1 MKKLYFWMI
10 RDKME
15 VSMEFL
21 RSNYVYI
28 QNIRSEFEKK
38 IYDFLNF
45 LMFWE
50 GVRRGLNEYFYI
62 L

>member
-28 QNIRSEFEKK
+28 QNIRSEFEKN
-38 IYDFLNF
+38 IFDIFDF
-45 LMFWE
+45 E
-50 GVRRGLNEYFYI
+50 C
-62 L
+62 